1 MIPIVHIIYNVS
13 NCYHNLKCSPPSL
26 LWEPPR
32 SQARWDKFKFKKKLD
47 IKLTLVAFWY
57 NTFKTG
63 EIRKQNNSK
72 QKLVAVSLL
81 PPKLVKVG
89 GRIIKNR
96 NNLKSLSRPRLDRCA
111 AVWTS
116 HQCLGWLSCYTIYI
130 NFISKVHCNNMYVAK
145 NAKYWYC
152 EHIRCWS
159 GLALVSFSSP
169 PFSGLFSAVEPGD
182 VFQNH
187 SVFFCFFLGKSLEH

>member
-1 MIPIVHIIYNVS
+1 MVIITSSVH
-13 NCYHNLKCSPPSL
+13 PPASSGNRQGAKPGKISSSL
-26 LWEPPR
+26 R
-32 SQARWDKFKFKKKLD
+32 KKLD
-47 IKLTLVAFWY
+47 KKLTLVAYWY
-57 NTFKTG
+57 NTSKTG

-116 HQCLGWLSCYTIYI
+116 HQCLGWLSCYTIYL
-130 NFISKVHCNNMYVAK
+130 NFIYKVHCNNIFIAK
-145 NAKYWYC
+145 NDKYWYC

-169 PFSGLFSAVEPGD
+169 LCSELFSAVEPGD
-182 VFQNH
+182 VFQHH
-187 SVFFCFFLGKSLEH
+187 SFLLLLKLLEH